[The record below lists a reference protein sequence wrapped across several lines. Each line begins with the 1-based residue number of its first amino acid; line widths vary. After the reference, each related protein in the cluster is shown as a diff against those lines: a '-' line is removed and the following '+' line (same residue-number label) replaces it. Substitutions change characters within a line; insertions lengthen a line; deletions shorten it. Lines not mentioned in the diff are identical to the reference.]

1 MLREAAAPWWRGAV
15 IYHVYPLSF
24 ADGNGDGY
32 GDLPGLEAHLDYIAA
47 LGADAI
53 WVSPFFRSPMHDWG
67 YDVACYTEVDPIF
80 GTLEDAQRVIDKSHA
95 LGLKVLVDQVW
106 SHSSSRHPW
115 FEESRAARG
124 GPRSDWYIWAD
135 PSPDGTPPNNWL
147 SVFGGGA
154 WTWEPRRRQY
164 YLHHFLPTQPK
175 LNLRNPEVLAAIL
188 ASGEFWLARGADG
201 FRIDAVDFMLHDPA
215 LRANPA
221 LPTADGV
228 TPLKPFALQ
237 DHQHDML
244 QVDVIDVLRQIR
256 ALTDRYPGRVML
268 AEVSSQSGAFSR
280 IADYTPAGGLHLGY
294 ALSLLRGELSA
305 ELFAD
310 ALDEGARA
318 VADFSMCWAIGNHDV
333 PRLASRW
340 GGAGPDRAARS
351 RLVMTLVGSLPG
363 TVCLY
368 QGDELGL
375 TDAELTLEELRDPFG
390 IAYWP
395 VFRGRDGGRTPMPWD
410 SGKKHAGFTAA
421 ATPWLPV
428 CDAHAACAVDLQQLD
443 PKSPLSEWR
452 AFLAWRRSCLP
463 LLHGKIANIR
473 QRDGVLAFERVL
485 GSDRVL
491 CIFNISCNAARYEL
505 PEDAPAAGLPALGGH
520 GPLCEKHVTLP
531 AWDCRIVELSRRAT
545 RAD

>member
-1 MLREAAAPWWRGAV
+1 MLHEAAPPWWRGAV

-67 YDVACYTEVDPIF
+67 YDVSCYTEVDPIF

-115 FEESRAARG
+115 FEESRAARRG
-124 GPRSDWYIWAD
+124 ARADWYIWAD

-188 ASGEFWLARGADG
+188 ESGEFWLARGADG
-201 FRIDAVDFMLHDPA
+201 FRIDAVDFMLHDPE

-221 LPTADGV
+221 LPTTDGV

-237 DHQHDML
+237 DHRHDML
-244 QVDVIDVLRQIR
+244 QVDVIDVLRQVR

-280 IADYTPAGGLHLGY
+280 IADYTSAGGLHLGY
-294 ALSLLRGELSA
+294 ALRLLRGELSA

-310 ALDEGARA
+310 ALDEGAQA
-318 VADFSMCWAIGNHDV
+318 VADFSMCWAVGNHDV
-333 PRLASRW
+333 SRLASRW
-340 GGAGPDRAARS
+340 GGAGPDRAARG

-363 TVCLY
+363 TICLY

-375 TDAELTLEELRDPFG
+375 TEAELTLEELRDPFG

-421 ATPWLPV
+421 AAPWLPV
-428 CDAHAACAVDLQQLD
+428 SDAHAAGAVDLQQRD

-452 AFLAWRRSCLP
+452 AFLAWRRTCLP

-491 CIFNISCNAARYEL
+491 CIFNISSNAARFEL
-505 PEDAPAAGLPALGGH
+505 PEDVSAAGLPALGGQ
-520 GPLCEKHVTLP
+520 GLLCQKHVTLS
-531 AWDCRIVELSRRAT
+531 AWDYVIVELSCRAT
-545 RAD
+545 CRD